1 MNIFK
6 NNLKYC
12 FALKQKMSD
21 LLNFGELENISKEKK
36 DPIEN
41 NNKPKTFDR
50 LPEQNL
56 KTNINEKTEA
66 LIKKKK
72 KLTNISDPSILE
84 ADILNESYSEISN
97 NQIIR
102 VY

>member
-1 MNIFK
+1 
-6 NNLKYC
+6 
-12 FALKQKMSD
+12 
-21 LLNFGELENISKEKK
+21 LNFGEIESLSKDKK
-36 DPIEN
+36 DSNEN
-41 NNKPKTFDR
+41 NNKSKTSDK
-50 LPEQNL
+50 LSEQNF
-56 KTNINEKTEA
+56 KVNINDKAEA

-102 VY
+102 VFTFALIY